1 MHARRPCTG
10 RHMPPPSRS
19 ARINWHMPLMHVC
32 THLNPCAAS
41 RFAEAIPGT
50 AANRA
55 NRTQRSQLQM
65 ARFAEAFFGWQVREI
80 ALLVSPEV
88 CTSLNLCWPLDAQLE
103 WASDALF
110 QVNLEEFHGHL
121 SSPNK
126 ENLACGYYGVLDGHA
141 KCRRRHCSQVL
152 QPGTVLRSPVYCPET
167 PERKGTTLCKVGAR
181 FSCLL

>member
-41 RFAEAIPGT
+41 RFVEAILGT

-80 ALLVSPEV
+80 ALLVSAP
-88 CTSLNLCWPLDAQLE
+88 
-103 WASDALF
+103 
-110 QVNLEEFHGHL
+110 
-121 SSPNK
+121 
-126 ENLACGYYGVLDGHA
+126 
-141 KCRRRHCSQVL
+141 
-152 QPGTVLRSPVYCPET
+152 
-167 PERKGTTLCKVGAR
+167 
-181 FSCLL
+181 